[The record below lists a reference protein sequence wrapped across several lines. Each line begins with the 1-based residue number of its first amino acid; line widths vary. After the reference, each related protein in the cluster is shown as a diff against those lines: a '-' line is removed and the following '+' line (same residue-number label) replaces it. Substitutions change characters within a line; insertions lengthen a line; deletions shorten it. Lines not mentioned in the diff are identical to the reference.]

1 MDLRVHLNH
10 NPEAALLCQEGWHRN
25 TADSVLSVFVCGVS
39 VKVVVPCRI
48 SRHTQV
54 HASVS
59 FQSPAYPW
67 LPSTWETATAFT
79 PRRDRRGEMIFI
91 SLCLLSVK
99 VMLLLNISF
108 RLKKFSWG
116 YFFNKISL

>member
-1 MDLRVHLNH
+1 MNH
-10 NPEAALLCQEGWHRN
+10 DPEAASLCREGRHGS
-25 TADSVLSVFVCGVS
+25 TADSVLSVFVCGVG
-39 VKVVVPCRI
+39 VKVVVPGRI

-79 PRRDRRGEMIFI
+79 PRRDRRGEMNFHKSASARGESDAAIKYFI
-91 SLCLLSVK
+91 
-99 VMLLLNISF
+99 
-108 RLKKFSWG
+108 
-116 YFFNKISL
+116 